1 MHKPFQPVITWSH
14 PDPPSDI
21 NSLITEPTGT
31 PTVAKSPNVRNV
43 SLLGSFGRT
52 LETSWDN
59 LSQDCT
65 VFLKPA
71 PRKHW
76 QVCDYRLTSAFIFPH
91 KLLQPKKEEREE
103 DGAEAS
109 PEEAKVTKE
118 EHTTGEERKE
128 PEGAAEGEQGTG
140 EEGQTSIF
148 QSPLRLVK
156 KGKMKLVVCRVN
168 LLDGTDFTC
177 EVEVRFLKITWVSYV
192 LWLNL
197 KLLQFQS
204 SFFFDHLTIHVL
216 A

>member
-1 MHKPFQPVITWSH
+1 MQMHKPFQAVITWSH

-21 NSLITEPTGT
+21 NILVIEPTAT
-31 PTVAKSPNVRNV
+31 PTVANGRNVRNV
-43 SLLGSFGRT
+43 SLLGCFGRT
-52 LETSWDN
+52 VKLRQSLSW
-59 LSQDCT
+59 LFKDCI

-71 PRKHW
+71 RRKHW

-91 KLLQPKKEEREE
+91 KLRQPTKEEKEK

-118 EHTTGEERKE
+118 EDATGEEKKKE

-177 EVEVRFLKITWVSYV
+177 EVEVRIWKIGTLSYV
-192 LWLNL
+192 LWLN
-197 KLLQFQS
+197 
-204 SFFFDHLTIHVL
+204 
-216 A
+216 